1 VIFLTVREA
10 AMSRLCED
18 CGAHASYAM
27 ESVRDATVVPP
38 DRVQT
43 AACEDHRQDVTERAL
58 NAHGNVTVYEV
69 LG

>member
-1 VIFLTVREA
+1 
-10 AMSRLCED
+10 MSRLCED

-43 AACEDHRQDVTERAL
+43 AACDAHREDVTERVL
-58 NAHGNVTVYEV
+58 NEHGNVTVYEV

>member
-1 VIFLTVREA
+1 
-10 AMSRLCED
+10 MSRLCED

-43 AACEDHRQDVTERAL
+43 AACEHHREDVTERVL
-58 NAHGNVTVYEV
+58 NEHGNVTVYEV